1 MADSR
6 IERMREIVKKAPAD
20 SRARYFLAHEL
31 VKAREWAEAAEQ
43 YSAYLRVTP
52 DDEGTGY
59 KNYGLCLE
67 RLGRTGEAHEAWRRG
82 IENAL
87 SHGHEALAAE
97 IRSLLEEAE
106 D

>member
-1 MADSR
+1 MSESR
-6 IERMREIVKKAPAD
+6 IERMREIVRNTPED

-31 VKAREWAEAAEQ
+31 VKAGEWSEAAEQ
-43 YSAYLRVTP
+43 YDAYLRATP
-52 DDEGTGY
+52 GDEGTGF

-67 RLGRTGEAHEAWRRG
+67 RLGRSGEAREAYRRG
-82 IENAL
+82 IQSAI

-97 IRSLLEEAE
+97 IRSLLEETE